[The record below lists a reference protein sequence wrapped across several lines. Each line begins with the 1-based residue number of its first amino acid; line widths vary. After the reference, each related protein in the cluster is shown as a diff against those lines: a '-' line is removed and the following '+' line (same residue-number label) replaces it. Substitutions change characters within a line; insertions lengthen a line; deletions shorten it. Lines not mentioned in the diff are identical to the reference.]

1 MALLS
6 LGTHNLYCIM
16 DTWGK
21 TCPTATDTFSI
32 IQLEPTGCNY

>member
-6 LGTHNLYCIM
+6 LGTHNLNCIM

-21 TCPTATDTFSI
+21 TATDTFSI